1 MRPNP
6 TWPEFL
12 GAALALGL
20 VVVPIRTG
28 AGRDGVPT
36 VDILPL
42 RIGDATTAAPA
53 APRWQRLDV
62 QAAAPIAA
70 ARAVFW
76 GLPVDLNEADSATLR
91 TVPGVGATIAAALVA
106 AREAAGGFRSW
117 RDVDAVRG
125 IGPALL
131 GRLQSSFTLS
141 GRPR

>member
-6 TWPEFL
+6 TWPELL

-20 VVVPIRTG
+20 LLAPVLAG
-28 AGRDGVPT
+28 AGRREPP
-36 VDILPL
+36 PL
-42 RIGDATTAAPA
+42 DTLVLQVSEASTPPPPA
-53 APRWQRLDV
+53 ARWQHLRV
-62 QAAAPIAA
+62 QADSPVAA
-70 ARAVFW
+70 ARAAFW
-76 GLPVDLNEADSATLR
+76 GLPVDLNEADPATLR
-91 TVPGVGATIAAALVA
+91 TVPGVGATLAAALVA

-125 IGPALL
+125 VGPALL